1 MNNNASNAPKVAA
14 TASAK
19 HKPRYYTEGVIKDVW
34 LESMRNV
41 RFTVTP
47 DSEYSIGVDYKGE
60 KKTCAVFRPE
70 NAAEHLCNKG
80 VADLY
85 AGDFTFS
92 VPQGMTFDQLP
103 LIKINACHV
112 RICVESK
119 DSLAGG
125 DTSDEGKLN
134 RESLVQASEI
144 RLKQK

>member
-1 MNNNASNAPKVAA
+1 MNINASRVPKEAA

-19 HKPRYYTEGVIKDVW
+19 NKPRYYTEGVIKDVW

>member
-1 MNNNASNAPKVAA
+1 MNNNASKAPKVAA
-14 TASAK
+14 TGSAK
-19 HKPRYYTEGVIKDVW
+19 NKPRYYTEGVIKDVW

-47 DSEYSIGVDYKGE
+47 DSEYSIGAENKGE
-60 KKTCAVFRPE
+60 KKTCPVFRHKDF
-70 NAAEHLCNKG
+70 AERLCANG

-92 VPQGMTFDQLP
+92 APECMTFDQLL

-119 DSLAGG
+119 DSLL
-125 DTSDEGKLN
+125 DSETPDGKMN
-134 RESLVQASEI
+134 MKSLVQASEI

>member
-1 MNNNASNAPKVAA
+1 MNNNASKAPKVAA

-19 HKPRYYTEGVIKDVW
+19 NKPRYYTEGVIKDVW

-92 VPQGMTFDQLP
+92 VPQGMTFDQLL

-119 DSLAGG
+119 DSLLDS
-125 DTSDEGKLN
+125 DTPDGKMN
-134 RESLVQASEI
+134 MKSLVQASEI